1 MDMIALS
8 SIHQQK
14 KISERP
20 IGSNKGDSISLWCK
34 NVFGSD
40 GIPWCAVYTSQLL
53 NNTDY
58 YPKIKTARA
67 IGFAKNTSY
76 TIKQVMTNQVV
87 LEPNWFAIKSRVGGN
102 HVDLILAFNQT
113 TKEITLRGGNVW
125 DKVSTRK
132 IKLSLTAKNGYQF
145 FTPTYRVN

>member
-14 KISERP
+14 KISESP

-113 TKEITLRGGNVW
+113 TKEITVRGGNVG